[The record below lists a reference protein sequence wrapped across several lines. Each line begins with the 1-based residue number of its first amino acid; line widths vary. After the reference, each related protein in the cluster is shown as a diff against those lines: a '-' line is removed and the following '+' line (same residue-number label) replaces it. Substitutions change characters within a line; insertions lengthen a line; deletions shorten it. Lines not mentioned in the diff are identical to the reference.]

1 MHQGA
6 PIETSDSETETT
18 DGRPAMRG
26 MIPLTQSKMH
36 AAPTPGP
43 AQPALPRR
51 SALVIEILSFVL
63 IAFLVVSALLFNFAT
78 PGRLTTAPSAV
89 TVQLPPKP
97 ADPAVMPPAPGP
109 VAQEDHPTA
118 EAEPQSTAALPDVQ
132 PEAGSE
138 ATPQVEPPAEAAV
151 LPPAATPQVEPPV
164 EAAVLPPAATPQ
176 VEPPVEAAVLPPAA
190 TPQVEP
196 PVEAAALPP
205 AAIPQVEPPVE
216 AAALP
221 PAATPAPSDT
231 ANGATSKGAPEPAAA
246 PAPVEATASV
256 ALPAEEAVA
265 LIRHGDQLL
274 ATGDIVAARSAYE
287 RAAAGGNR
295 VAAIGVAKTYDPVFL
310 LQAGV
315 RGLKGDPQ
323 RAALWYGRAAAAGDR
338 EAQQRLRRLR
348 AQFPQ

>member
-1 MHQGA
+1 
-6 PIETSDSETETT
+6 
-18 DGRPAMRG
+18 
-26 MIPLTQSKMH
+26 
-36 AAPTPGP
+36 
-43 AQPALPRR
+43 
-51 SALVIEILSFVL
+51 
-63 IAFLVVSALLFNFAT
+63 
-78 PGRLTTAPSAV
+78 
-89 TVQLPPKP
+89 
-97 ADPAVMPPAPGP
+97 VMPPAPGL

-132 PEAGSE
+132 PQAGSE
-138 ATPQVEPPAEAAV
+138 ATPQVEPPA
-151 LPPAATPQVEPPV
+151 
-164 EAAVLPPAATPQ
+164 
-176 VEPPVEAAVLPPAA
+176 EAAVLPPAA

-274 ATGDIVAARSAYE
+274 ATGDIVAARSAYA